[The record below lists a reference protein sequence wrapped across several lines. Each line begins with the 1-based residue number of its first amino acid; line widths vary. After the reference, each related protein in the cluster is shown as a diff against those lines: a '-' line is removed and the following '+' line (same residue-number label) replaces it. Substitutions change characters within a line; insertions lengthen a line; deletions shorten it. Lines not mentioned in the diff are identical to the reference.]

1 MNRPA
6 MFAMASAILAL
17 MVVVIWLGAP
27 IVPAVVGA
35 AAAGYYVY
43 RRDQHR
49 RG

>member
-6 MFAMASAILAL
+6 AFAAASAILAV

-35 AAAGYYVY
+35 AAAGYLVY
-43 RRDQHR
+43 RRDRQHR
-49 RG
+49 G